1 MSDDDDDMDDD
12 LIDGVMT
19 FEAIT
24 EGVRV
29 AVQSYFLSGQSDPE
43 EGSYVWAYRI
53 RISNEG
59 AATVQLINR
68 HWIITDG
75 HGGVQEVQ
83 GAGVVGEQPVLA
95 PGERFVYTS
104 GTPLSTPT
112 GFMRGTYEMQRPDG
126 TFFDVEIPAF
136 SLDSP
141 HYSLKLN

>member
-1 MSDDDDDMDDD
+1 MADRDADEDD

-19 FEAIT
+19 FEAVT
-24 EGVRV
+24 AGVRV
-29 AVQSYFLSGQSDPE
+29 EVQSYFLSGQSEPE
-43 EGSYVWAYRI
+43 EGHYMWAYRI

-59 AATVQLINR
+59 AMPVQLINR

-75 HGGVQEVQ
+75 NGGVQEVR
-83 GAGVVGEQPVLA
+83 GAGVIGEQPVLA
-95 PGERFVYTS
+95 PGEVFVYTS

-112 GFMRGTYEMQRPDG
+112 GFMRGEYEMSRMDG
-126 TFFDVEIPAF
+126 SFFDVEIPAF